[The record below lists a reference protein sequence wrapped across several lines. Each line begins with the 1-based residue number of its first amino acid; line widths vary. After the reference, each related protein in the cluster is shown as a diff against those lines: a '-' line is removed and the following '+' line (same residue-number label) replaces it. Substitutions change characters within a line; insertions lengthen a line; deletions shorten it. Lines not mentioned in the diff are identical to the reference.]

1 MFCSKNKYK
10 VMPEEN
16 YGWFSY
22 KEARD
27 GKVLEDWMNRS

>member
-22 KEARD
+22 KARD
-27 GKVLEDWMNRS
+27 GKVLEDWMNKI